1 MTTLRKAEGHVAHDA
16 RKVGANH
23 WTEWLVRLGYFVRGL
38 VYLIPGL
45 LALQLAIGMG
55 GAAVTSTGAI
65 ALIGAQPFGK
75 FLLIAVAIG
84 LTGYVLW
91 GLIRAVLDPLHE
103 GHTAKGLAM
112 RLGYIVSAIGYA
124 VLVVA
129 TVQYILGVA
138 VSANNPQ
145 DWTASLLQ
153 QPIGRVL
160 IGIVGLIAIFAD
172 GLVQIYQGYQ
182 AYFKKDLKT
191 RDTSATEKKWAI
203 LLGRFGTMGRGVVY
217 ALIGVFLVQAAVLAN
232 PAQAKGFDG
241 TLLAIATSPYGPWL
255 LGIVALSLIAFGLY
269 SMLCVRWMKVDVSRD
284 AKS

>member
-1 MTTLRKAEGHVAHDA
+1 
-16 RKVGANH
+16 
-23 WTEWLVRLGYFVRGL
+23 
-38 VYLIPGL
+38 
-45 LALQLAIGMG
+45 
-55 GAAVTSTGAI
+55 
-65 ALIGAQPFGK
+65 
-75 FLLIAVAIG
+75 
-84 LTGYVLW
+84 
-91 GLIRAVLDPLHE
+91 
-103 GHTAKGLAM
+103 M

-145 DWTASLLQ
+145 DWTAALLQ

-182 AYFKKDLKT
+182 ADFKKDLKT
-191 RDTSATEKKWAI
+191 RDTSAAEKKWAI

-232 PAQAKGFDG
+232 PAKAKGFDG
-241 TLLAIATSPYGPWL
+241 TLLVIATSPYGPWL
-255 LGIVALSLIAFGLY
+255 LGVVALSLIAFGVY
-269 SMLCVRWMKVDVSRD
+269 SILCVRWMKVDVSRD

>member
-1 MTTLRKAEGHVAHDA
+1 M
-16 RKVGANH
+16 
-23 WTEWLVRLGYFVRGL
+23 RLGYFVRGL

-91 GLIRAVLDPLHE
+91 GLIRAVLDPFHE
-103 GHTAKGLAM
+103 GHAAKGLAM

-145 DWTASLLQ
+145 DWTAALLQ

-182 AYFKKDLKT
+182 ADFKKDLKT

-232 PAQAKGFDG
+232 PAKAKGFDG
-241 TLLAIATSPYGPWL
+241 TLLVIATSPYGPWL
-255 LGIVALSLIAFGLY
+255 LGVVALSLIAFGVY
-269 SMLCVRWMKVDVSRD
+269 SILCVRWMKVDVSRD